1 MVNNIDMTMGQKRF
15 KEDNVN
21 HQFSPQITPQMTQSM
36 QNASINL
43 QKTGFYSDTQEN
55 PNFNQMNNIKKE
67 VGDITNNNPYDM
79 KHIDNLIQK
88 TSDQK
93 AQQFIDVLLKK
104 PNENQSDE
112 IQGIDKQV
120 AVPPNMDLGNQKMLQ
135 QQTNMMNGINTGINN
150 NQMVSNIAPNMQQ
163 QNPENNDQQMMNM
176 SLMMNNMN
184 QQQQLQPNTI
194 SKQPIQPT

>member
-1 MVNNIDMTMGQKRF
+1 MGQKRF

-93 AQQFIDVLLKK
+93 AQQFIDVLLKVL
-104 PNENQSDE
+104 
-112 IQGIDKQV
+112 I
-120 AVPPNMDLGNQKMLQ
+120 
-135 QQTNMMNGINTGINN
+135 
-150 NQMVSNIAPNMQQ
+150 
-163 QNPENNDQQMMNM
+163 
-176 SLMMNNMN
+176 SLKECY
-184 QQQQLQPNTI
+184 LL
-194 SKQPIQPT
+194 SKETKREPV

>member
-93 AQQFIDVLLKK
+93 AQQFIDVLLKVL
-104 PNENQSDE
+104 
-112 IQGIDKQV
+112 I
-120 AVPPNMDLGNQKMLQ
+120 
-135 QQTNMMNGINTGINN
+135 
-150 NQMVSNIAPNMQQ
+150 
-163 QNPENNDQQMMNM
+163 
-176 SLMMNNMN
+176 SLKECY
-184 QQQQLQPNTI
+184 LL
-194 SKQPIQPT
+194 SKETKREPV